1 MENATILPPPKGET
15 ESTAVPAIWIRP
27 PRGKDPCPFTS
38 TRHGTFYR
46 VFVGNPRIRQCFTA
60 EGKRKG
66 TRLLWLPD
74 VHAELTRLAK
84 QQAGKEAV

>member
-1 MENATILPPPKGET
+1 MTHSILPSPSEHSENA
-15 ESTAVPAIWIRP
+15 AVPAIWIRP
-27 PRGKDPCPFTS
+27 PKGSEPCPHTG

-46 VFVGNPRIRQCFTA
+46 VFVGNPRIRQCITA

-74 VHAELTRLAK
+74 IHAELNRLADS
-84 QQAGKEAV
+84 QARKEAS